1 MGAPASGDQ
10 GMQQQT
16 TQKRQKKTDDL
27 SGLDPSQAL
36 KDLMMRGSQSTATR
50 LNSVNAL
57 PEYHPSAGY
66 GRGLAPG
73 ERMNGVDST
82 RPDQLGLLA
91 SSSAPASA
99 GSAAQGN
106 FSEQYRQIEAKKS
119 LLEKKEIS
127 IRTQLH
133 EQVSWSVDAA
143 SNPAVA
149 QAKAEEIDAMTH
161 RLMKDEVQELQQE
174 YTRITGMNMEWV
186 WSKAKLQLLQQQQQA
201 DRLRQEERQ
210 HLQLQIQQQ
219 QQQLQMLAAQHQ
231 TEHGRQYN

>member
-1 MGAPASGDQ
+1 
-10 GMQQQT
+10 
-16 TQKRQKKTDDL
+16 
-27 SGLDPSQAL
+27 
-36 KDLMMRGSQSTATR
+36 
-50 LNSVNAL
+50 
-57 PEYHPSAGY
+57 
-66 GRGLAPG
+66 
-73 ERMNGVDST
+73 MNGVDST

-99 GSAAQGN
+99 SSAAQGN
-106 FSEQYRQIEAKKS
+106 LTEQYRQIEAKKS
-119 LLEKKEIS
+119 LLEKREIS

-133 EQVSWSVDAA
+133 EQVKKDLDENLNLRQQYA

-161 RLMKDEVQELQQE
+161 RLMNDEVQELQQE
-174 YTRITGMNMEWV
+174 YTRITGMNLEWV
-186 WSKAKLQLLQQQQQA
+186 WSKAKLQLQQQQQQA

-231 TEHGRQYN
+231 MEHGGQYN